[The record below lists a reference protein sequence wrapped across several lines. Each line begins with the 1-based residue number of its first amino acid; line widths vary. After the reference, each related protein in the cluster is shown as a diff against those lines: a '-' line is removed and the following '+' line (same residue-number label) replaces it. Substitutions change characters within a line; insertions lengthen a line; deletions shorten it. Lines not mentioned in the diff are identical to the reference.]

1 MINKNKFKLKNFLA
15 LDVRWK
21 LKRLSK
27 KIGINLYPSYF
38 HFFGLKSI
46 YNKIIFNLIFY
57 EKVFKKKK
65 FLYNNLIKISK
76 NKTYKTNFI
85 FSPPSS
91 GSNYVRNFFS
101 SYFELR
107 YKIGN
112 GIPKFDNYSD
122 NRWMY
127 SDSPIIR
134 GDLFN
139 NIILEEYQKK
149 NEWKFYDEEKFYR
162 ERIGISRYP
171 LQGLDLFKLSE
182 TKPLILIRKPYRWLI
197 SVYLNKYKTNSFYK
211 NFTSDKSP
219 NIRLIKDSSIQYQKF
234 LKFWN
239 NYLKN
244 ENKKEF
250 LVVKFEDLVE
260 KPKQKF
266 LEIIN
271 FFELDVDENNLT
283 KSIHYNSKEFVLS
296 DLKNEFHG
304 TRFTNQEKNQKI
316 VDEISE
322 DIMKFVNKDDL
333 DMIYNQLINI

>member
-1 MINKNKFKLKNFLA
+1 M
-15 LDVRWK
+15 
-21 LKRLSK
+21 
-27 KIGINLYPSYF
+27 
-38 HFFGLKSI
+38 
-46 YNKIIFNLIFY
+46 
-57 EKVFKKKK
+57 
-65 FLYNNLIKISK
+65 
-76 NKTYKTNFI
+76 
-85 FSPPSS
+85 
-91 GSNYVRNFFS
+91 
-101 SYFELR
+101 
-107 YKIGN
+107 
-112 GIPKFDNYSD
+112 
-122 NRWMY
+122 
-127 SDSPIIR
+127 
-134 GDLFN
+134 
-139 NIILEEYQKK
+139 
-149 NEWKFYDEEKFYR
+149 
-162 ERIGISRYP
+162 
-171 LQGLDLFKLSE
+171 
-182 TKPLILIRKPYRWLI
+182 
-197 SVYLNKYKTNSFYK
+197 
-211 NFTSDKSP
+211 
-219 NIRLIKDSSIQYQKF
+219 
-234 LKFWN
+234 KFWN